1 MKKLFTWALC
11 ALTLCLAATACDD
24 DKEEY
29 PDMERRFAEIT
40 IDAVPN
46 PLEAIGGKVPTTMTL
61 TIPPR
66 FLWPEAEVTVT
77 PFLCWEGGEAEAL
90 PFGFQGEKAPDI
102 GGTVISYRDGG
113 TISAKAAFR
122 YQEEMQR
129 SDLMLEFTVRYRNRT
144 TVFRIKAGEGVLAT
158 S

>member
-11 ALTLCLAATACDD
+11 ALTLCLATTACDD

-29 PDMERRFAEIT
+29 PDMEQRFAEIT
-40 IDAVPN
+40 IHARPD
-46 PLEAIGGKVPTTMTL
+46 PLEAIGGKVPTTMTQ

-77 PFLCWEGGEAEAL
+77 PCLCWEGGEAQAL
-90 PFGFQGEKAPDI
+90 PFGFQGEKAPDM
-102 GGTVISYRDGG
+102 GGTVVSYREGG
-113 TISAKAAFR
+113 TITAKAAFD
-122 YQEEMQR
+122 YQPEMKK
-129 SDLMLEFTVRYRNRT
+129 SELMLEFSVRYRNRT
-144 TVFRIKAGEGVLAT
+144 TVFRIKAGEGVVAT